1 MSSPSGNLSK
11 FRAEFHIHTV
21 LSPCA
26 AVEMIPPLIIQEA
39 LEKNIEIIAITD
51 HNAID
56 NIPAVIEAAQ
66 GTGIKVLSGL
76 ELQTREEIHSL
87 CLFDE
92 FEQAQEFFR
101 SIQDSFP
108 NIKNNPD
115 FFGEQF
121 VVDASGD
128 FIRREERLLITSS
141 ALSLRAAWEGVDR
154 LNGLLIPAH
163 VNRSAFGLLPVLGFI
178 PQDIPLE
185 IIEISRHITPEDAVT
200 KFPGLAGYRL
210 IQGGDAHM
218 LDEIL
223 GINELMIEKRTV
235 SEIRS
240 ALTGQE
246 NRSARIIEL

>member
-1 MSSPSGNLSK
+1 MSSSFLNLTK
-11 FRAEFHIHTV
+11 FRAELHIHTV

-26 AVEMIPPLIIQEA
+26 AVEMIPPLIIQKA
-39 LEKNIEIIAITD
+39 LDKNIELIAITD

-56 NIPAVIEAAQ
+56 NIPAVIEAAK
-66 GTGIKVLSGL
+66 GTGIKVLSGI

-92 FEQAQEFFR
+92 FEQVQEFFQ

-108 NIKNNPD
+108 KIKNNPD

-141 ALSLRAAWEGVDR
+141 ALSLRSAWEGVDR
-154 LNGLLIPAH
+154 LNGLMIPAH
-163 VNRSAFGLLPVLGFI
+163 VNRTTFGLLPVLGFI

-185 IIEISRHITPEDAVT
+185 IIEISKHITPEQAVLQ
-200 KFPGLAGYRL
+200 FPELVRYHL
-210 IQGGDAHM
+210 IQSGDAHM
-218 LDEIL
+218 LEEIL
-223 GINELMIEKRTV
+223 GLNELVIEKRTI
-235 SEIRS
+235 SEIRT
-240 ALTGQE
+240 ALLCL
-246 NRSARIIEL
+246 NSRSARIMDH

>member
-1 MSSPSGNLSK
+1 
-11 FRAEFHIHTV
+11 
-21 LSPCA
+21 
-26 AVEMIPPLIIQEA
+26 MIPPLIIQEA
-39 LEKNIEIIAITD
+39 LDKKIELIAITD

-56 NIPAVIEAAQ
+56 NIPAVVEAAQ

-92 FEQAQEFFR
+92 FEQAQEFFKT
-101 SIQDSFP
+101 IHDSFP
-108 NIKNNPD
+108 KIKNNPD

-121 VVDASGD
+121 VVDSSGE

-141 ALSLRAAWEGVDR
+141 ALSLRTAWEEVDR
-154 LNGLLIPAH
+154 LNGLMIPAH

-185 IIEISRHITPEDAVT
+185 ILEISKHITPEEAVVQ
-200 KFPGLAGYRL
+200 FPGLSGYRF
-210 IQGGDAHM
+210 IQSGDAHM
-218 LDEIL
+218 LEEIL
-223 GINELMIEKRTV
+223 GLNELFLERRTI

-240 ALTGQE
+240 ALTGQK

>member
-1 MSSPSGNLSK
+1 
-11 FRAEFHIHTV
+11 
-21 LSPCA
+21 
-26 AVEMIPPLIIQEA
+26 MIPPLIIQEA
-39 LEKNIEIIAITD
+39 LEKNIELIAITD

-108 NIKNNPD
+108 IIKNNPD

-121 VVDASGD
+121 VVDASGE

-141 ALSLRAAWEGVDR
+141 TLSLRAAWERVDR

-185 IIEISRHITPEDAVT
+185 IIEISRHITPEDAVA

-210 IQGGDAHM
+210 IQSGDAHM
-218 LDEIL
+218 LEEIL
-223 GINELMIEKRTV
+223 GINELLIEKRTI

-240 ALTGQE
+240 ALTSQN
-246 NRSARIIEL
+246 NRSSRLIKL

>member
-1 MSSPSGNLSK
+1 
-11 FRAEFHIHTV
+11 
-21 LSPCA
+21 
-26 AVEMIPPLIIQEA
+26 MIPPLIIQEA
-39 LEKNIEIIAITD
+39 LDKKIELIAITD

-92 FEQAQEFFR
+92 FEQAQEFFKTIR
-101 SIQDSFP
+101 DSFP
-108 NIKNNPD
+108 KIKNNPD

-121 VVDASGD
+121 VVDASGE

-141 ALSLRAAWEGVDR
+141 ALSLRAAWEEVDR
-154 LNGLLIPAH
+154 LNGLMIPAH

-185 IIEISRHITPEDAVT
+185 ILEISKHITPEEAVVQ
-200 KFPGLAGYRL
+200 FPGLSGYRF
-210 IQGGDAHM
+210 IQSGDAHM
-218 LDEIL
+218 LEEIL
-223 GINELMIEKRTV
+223 GLNELFLERRTI

-240 ALTGQE
+240 AFTGQK

>member
-1 MSSPSGNLSK
+1 
-11 FRAEFHIHTV
+11 
-21 LSPCA
+21 
-26 AVEMIPPLIIQEA
+26 MIPPLIIQEA
-39 LEKNIEIIAITD
+39 LEKNIELIAITD

-92 FEQAQEFFR
+92 FEQVQKFFR
-101 SIQDSFP
+101 SIRDSFP

-121 VVDASGD
+121 VVDASGE
-128 FIRREERLLITSS
+128 FVRREDRLLITSS
-141 ALSLRAAWEGVDR
+141 SISLKSAWDEVMR
-154 LNGLLIPAH
+154 LNGLMIPAH
-163 VNRSAFGLLPVLGFI
+163 VNRSAFGLLPVLGFV

-185 IIEISRHITPEDAVT
+185 ILEISKHISPEEAAV
-200 KFPGLAGYRL
+200 KFPELTNYHL
-210 IQGGDAHM
+210 IQSGDAHM
-218 LDEIL
+218 LEEIL
-223 GINELMIEKRTV
+223 GLNELLLERRTI

-240 ALTGQE
+240 ALTGQ
-246 NRSARIIEL
+246 NGRSAQIMDQ